1 MCSKGF
7 VGYRGSSLDSNEH
20 YYGRSNRFSET
31 ASNFEPSGAFV
42 QPSDSDLPN
51 ELSLKELYRP
61 EAQLVNKDL
70 PQPVPQVAAEA
81 PPSSTQEVYCPLQ
94 RQTFGLCASGSKSNL
109 LGLALL
115 KESYVP
121 RRTRFPTAEPQR
133 AWCRY
138 QLRCVRKS
146 RQLLRLP
153 AWVHILKGTP
163 PRPSRPLSTAKI
175 GSETFLE

>member
-42 QPSDSDLPN
+42 QPSASDLPN

-94 RQTFGLCASGSKSNL
+94 RQTFSLWCIR
-109 LGLALL
+109 L
-115 KESYVP
+115 KEQPAGTCLVKGVLSTKTNAFFHC
-121 RRTRFPTAEPQR
+121 RSTKG
-133 AWCRY
+133 CRY

-153 AWVHILKGTP
+153 AWVHIPKGIP